1 MILLKMKKIILFLLV
16 IVMIGCG
23 EKEAAEPPEEDLKV
37 STNPAIGADIV
48 GALSNTFNYKLLI
61 NSKPPKTGVKIDISV
76 KNDLDNSI
84 SFTQSSQTS
93 SNTVSSIDLQIGNLI
108 PGNLYTATTEVTSLS
123 KTTNKTQ
130 IVFKIARK

>member
-1 MILLKMKKIILFLLV
+1 MKKILLFVLV
-16 IVMIGCG
+16 MVLIGCG
-23 EKEAAEPPEEDLKV
+23 AKEAPEPPEEDLKL
-37 STNPAIGADIV
+37 STNPAIGTDIA

-84 SFTQSSQTS
+84 SFTQSTQTS
-93 SNTVSSIDLQIGNLI
+93 SNTVSSIDLQIGNLV

-123 KTTNKTQ
+123 KSTNKAQ